1 MTNTNYNNDSHFLHT
16 RRAVIWTNIL
26 NEPLL
31 TLYYSFVSV
40 ILYRD
45 LQASSFQLAAHTMLK
60 PLVALLSLYW
70 STAFLRKPQ
79 KRISNIILTGTLARI
94 PFFFIPFI
102 DTPWLMIVATSSYMM
117 LSRGGMPAWM
127 EVIKQNLPE
136 DKRSHIFSMS
146 SALGYIEGVLLG
158 IGLGIILDSHSHAWK
173 WLFPTTALIGMVGL
187 IFQSRIKQKP
197 EEEVEAANE
206 PNASL
211 PLKEYLLT
219 PWKESLTLLKNRKD
233 FRLFQVAF
241 MFAGAGMMVI
251 PPIAPIFFVDYLHLS
266 YVELG
271 VATAVCKGL
280 GFAFA
285 SPFWS
290 RYLNRTDIY
299 QTSTLMFFTVCF
311 YPLLMILALIHPLAL
326 YLAYFCY
333 GVAQAGSHLS
343 WNLSGTIF
351 SKNEN
356 SQPFSNVNVLT
367 VGIRGMIIPPIGTLL
382 LFLFG
387 PIGVF
392 LSGISLC
399 LLAGYTMARKQT
411 PIFVAQ
417 SP

>member
-1 MTNTNYNNDSHFLHT
+1 MSNTNYNNDSHFLNT
-16 RRAVIWTNIL
+16 KRAVIWTNIL

-45 LQASSFQLAAHTMLK
+45 LHASSFQLAAHTMLK

-127 EVIKQNLPE
+127 EVLKQNLPAE
-136 DKRSHIFSMS
+136 KRNYIFSMS
-146 SALGYIEGVLLG
+146 AALGYIEGVLLG
-158 IGLGIILDSHSHAWK
+158 IGLGIILDNYSQAWK
-173 WLFPTTALIGMVGL
+173 WLFPVTALIGMAGL

-197 EEEVEAANE
+197 EVEVENAA
-206 PNASL
+206 PTSL
-211 PLKEYLLT
+211 PLKEHLLT
-219 PWKESLTLLKNRKD
+219 PWKDSIELLKNRKD

-290 RYLNRTDIY
+290 RYLNRTNIY

-311 YPLLMILALIHPLAL
+311 YPLLMILSLVNPLAL

-382 LFLFG
+382 LFFFG

-392 LSGISLC
+392 LSGIFLC
-399 LLAGYTMARKQT
+399 LTAGYTMLRNRVPVFAS
-411 PIFVAQ
+411 Q